1 MSLCLVW
8 MLRKSPEFAEAER
21 ALPSPAG
28 RQVQLGVSGERLGLT
43 PFSAAAVLGLVISPL
58 SFSAFKK
65 LLFVRSTKTNF
76 HEHFSCS
83 GGEGAAGAVTGGVP
97 PITSWVLTR
106 YSGG

>member
-43 PFSAAAVLGLVISPL
+43 PFSAAALLV
-58 SFSAFKK
+58 
-65 LLFVRSTKTNF
+65 
-76 HEHFSCS
+76 
-83 GGEGAAGAVTGGVP
+83 
-97 PITSWVLTR
+97 W
-106 YSGG
+106 